1 MTQICNMKKFA
12 IIGCGRIAERHALQI
27 IRMAELLAVCDIDNK
42 KAKSLANLHN
52 TAYFDNAKDMLIAFP
67 EIEIVS
73 ICTPNYLHAEHSIL
87 ALQHGKHVLCEK
99 PLAINVADAQ
109 QMIEVAHFN
118 KKKLFV
124 VKQNRYNPPIV
135 ALKSLLNDHKLGK
148 INSFQINCFWNRPNE
163 FYISSWKGKKEL
175 DGGTLFTQF
184 SHFIDLL
191 YWLLGDVKSV
201 KAFTSNFQHTE
212 IDIEDAGVVLFEM
225 NNGAIGTMNYNVNAF
240 KKNMEGSITLF
251 GEKGTIKIGGQYL
264 NTIEYQ
270 SIEAQKIAVNEMGNP
285 ANDYGFY
292 QGSMSNHDKVYEN
305 LLKAIDETDSQ
316 FASAQEGKKTVEII
330 EMIFQAASK
339 NNL

>member
-1 MTQICNMKKFA
+1 MRKFA
-12 IIGCGRIAERHALQI
+12 IMGCGRIAERHALQI
-27 IRMAELLAVCDIDNK
+27 SRMAKLMAVCDIDIE
-42 KAKSLANLHN
+42 KAKSLASLYNA
-52 TAYFDNAKDMLIAFP
+52 AYFDNAKTMLDAFP

-73 ICTPNYLHAEHSIL
+73 ICTPNYLHTEHSIL
-87 ALQHGKHVLCEK
+87 ALNNDKHVLCEK
-99 PLAINVADAQ
+99 PLAINVTDAQ
-109 QMIEVAHFN
+109 KMIDAAHFN
-118 KKKLFV
+118 EKKLFV

-135 ALKSLLNDHKLGK
+135 ALKSLLNDNKLGK
-148 INSFQINCFWNRPNE
+148 INSFQINCFWNRPSE
-163 FYISSWKGKKEL
+163 YYISSWKGKKQL

-201 KAFTSNFQHTE
+201 KANISNFQHYE
-212 IDIEDAGVVLFEM
+212 IDIEDAGVILFEM
-225 NNGAIGTMNYNVNAF
+225 TSGAIGTMNYNVNAY

-270 SIEAQKIAVNEMGNP
+270 SIEGQNIEVNELGNP

-305 LLKAIDETDSQ
+305 LLIALDDSETQ
-316 FASAQEGKKTVEII
+316 FASAYEGMKTVEII
-330 EMIFQAASK
+330 DRIFEATSK
-339 NNL
+339 NTH

>member
-1 MTQICNMKKFA
+1 MRKFA
-12 IIGCGRIAERHALQI
+12 IIGCGRIAERHAMQI
-27 IRMAELLAVCDIDNK
+27 SQMANLVAVCDTNVEVAIQLAQK
-42 KAKSLANLHN
+42 YKA
-52 TAYFDNAKDMLIAFP
+52 AYYDNAEYMLNALP

-87 ALQHGKHVLCEK
+87 ALNYGKHVLCEK
-99 PLAINVADAQ
+99 PLAIQIADAQ
-109 QMIEVAHFN
+109 KMIEAAERN
-118 KKKLFV
+118 QKKLFV

-135 ALKSLLNDHKLGK
+135 ALKSLLNDNTLGK
-148 INSFQINCFWNRPNE
+148 INSFQINCFWNRPSE
-163 FYISSWKGKKEL
+163 YYISAWKGKKKL

-201 KAFTSNFQHTE
+201 KAKISNFQHAE

-225 NNGAIGTMNYNVNAF
+225 NNGAMGTMNYNVNSY

-270 SIEAQKIAVNEMGNP
+270 SIEGEQIDVNEFGNP

-305 LLKAIDETDSQ
+305 LLKAIDDSDSQ
-316 FASAQEGKKTVEII
+316 FASAHDGMKTVEII
-330 EMIFQAASK
+330 EMIFKAAS
-339 NNL
+339 NYNQ

>member
-1 MTQICNMKKFA
+1 MRKFA

-27 IRMAELLAVCDIDNK
+27 SHVANLVAVCDIDIE
-42 KAKSLANLHN
+42 KARILANTYN
-52 TAYFDNAKDMLIAFP
+52 VAYFDNVETMLLALP

-87 ALQHGKHVLCEK
+87 ALNHGKHVLCEK
-99 PLAINVADAQ
+99 PLAIHVADAQ
-109 QMIEVAHFN
+109 NMIEAAELNH
-118 KKKLFV
+118 KKLFV

-135 ALKSLLNDHKLGK
+135 ALKSLLNDNKLGK
-148 INSFQINCFWNRPNE
+148 INSFQINCFWNRPDE
-163 FYISSWKGKKEL
+163 YYISSWKGKKEL

-201 KAFTSNFQHTE
+201 KATISNFQHDK
-212 IDIEDAGVVLFEM
+212 INIEDAGLVLFEM
-225 NNGAIGTMNYNVNAF
+225 ASGAIGTMNYNVNAY

-270 SIEAQKIAVNEMGNP
+270 SIEGQHIDVNELGNP

-305 LLKAIDETDSQ
+305 LLKALDDAETQ
-316 FASAQEGKKTVEII
+316 FASAYEGMKTVEII
-330 EMIFQAASK
+330 EMIFKAASINK
-339 NNL
+339 P

>member
-1 MTQICNMKKFA
+1 MRKFA

-27 IRMAELLAVCDIDNK
+27 SRMANLVAVCDIDIE
-42 KAKSLANLHN
+42 KAKLLSKTYKA
-52 TAYFDNAKDMLIAFP
+52 AYFDDAKNMLLAFP

-87 ALQHGKHVLCEK
+87 ALNNGKHVLCEK
-99 PLAINVADAQ
+99 PLAIQVPDAQ
-109 QMIEVAHFN
+109 NMIEAAERN
-118 KKKLFV
+118 QKKLFV
-124 VKQNRYNPPIV
+124 VKQNRYNPPVV
-135 ALKSLLNDHKLGK
+135 ALKSLLNDNKLGN
-148 INSFQINCFWNRPNE
+148 INSFQINCFWNRPDE
-163 FYISSWKGKKEL
+163 YYISTWKGKKEL

-201 KAFTSNFQHTE
+201 KANISNFQHAK

-225 NNGAIGTMNYNVNAF
+225 NSGAIGTMNYNVNAF

-270 SIEAQKIAVNEMGNP
+270 SIEEQHIDVNEMGNP

-305 LLKAIDETDSQ
+305 LLKAIDDSDIQ
-316 FASAQEGKKTVEII
+316 FASAYDGIKTVEII
-330 EMIFQAASK
+330 EMIFEAAS
-339 NNL
+339 NYNS

>member
-1 MTQICNMKKFA
+1 MRKFA

-27 IRMAELLAVCDIDNK
+27 SQMAKLVAVCDIDFE
-42 KAKSLANLHN
+42 KATLLANNYNAL
-52 TAYFDNAKDMLIAFP
+52 YFDNAENMLLTLP

-73 ICTPNYLHAEHSIL
+73 ICTPNYLHADHSIL
-87 ALQHGKHVLCEK
+87 ALNYGKHVLCEK
-99 PLAINVADAQ
+99 PLAIKVADAQ
-109 QMIEVAHFN
+109 YMIEAAERN
-118 KKKLFV
+118 QKKLFV
-124 VKQNRYNPPIV
+124 VKQNRYNPPVV
-135 ALKSLLNDHKLGK
+135 ALKSFLNDNKLGK
-148 INSFQINCFWNRPNE
+148 INSFQINCFWNRPSE
-163 FYISSWKGKKEL
+163 YYISTWKGKKEL

-201 KAFTSNFQHTE
+201 KANISNFQHAE

-225 NNGAIGTMNYNVNAF
+225 NNGAIGTMNYNVNSY

-270 SIEAQKIAVNEMGNP
+270 SIEGQHIDVNEMGNP

-305 LLKAIDETDSQ
+305 LLKAIDDSESQ
-316 FASAQEGKKTVEII
+316 FASAYDGLKTVEII
-330 EMIFQAASK
+330 NMIFEAAS
-339 NNL
+339 NYNQ

>member
-1 MTQICNMKKFA
+1 MRKFA

-27 IRMAELLAVCDIDNK
+27 SRMANLVAVCDIDIE
-42 KAKSLANLHN
+42 KAKLLSKTYKAS
-52 TAYFDNAKDMLIAFP
+52 YFDDAKNMLLAFP

-87 ALQHGKHVLCEK
+87 ALNYGKHVLCEK
-99 PLAINVADAQ
+99 PLAIQVADAQ
-109 QMIEVAHFN
+109 NMIEAAERN
-118 KKKLFV
+118 QKKLFV
-124 VKQNRYNPPIV
+124 VKQNRYNPPVV
-135 ALKSLLNDHKLGK
+135 ALKSLLNDNKLGK
-148 INSFQINCFWNRPNE
+148 INSFQINCFWNRPSE
-163 FYISSWKGKKEL
+163 YYISTWKGKKEL

-201 KAFTSNFQHTE
+201 KANISNFQHAK

-225 NNGAIGTMNYNVNAF
+225 NSGAIGTMNYNVNAF

-270 SIEAQKIAVNEMGNP
+270 SIEGQHIDVNEMGNP

-305 LLKAIDETDSQ
+305 LLKAIDDSDSQ
-316 FASAQEGKKTVEII
+316 FASAYDGMKTVEII
-330 EMIFQAASK
+330 DMIFKAAS
-339 NNL
+339 N